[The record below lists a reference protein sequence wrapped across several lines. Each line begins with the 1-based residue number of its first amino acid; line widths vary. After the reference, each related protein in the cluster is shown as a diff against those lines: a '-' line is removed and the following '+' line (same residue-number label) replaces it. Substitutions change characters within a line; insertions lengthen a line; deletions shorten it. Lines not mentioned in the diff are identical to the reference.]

1 MVPLK
6 YLSSFWR
13 SVEIPLIHCEIKLI
27 LNFSKRYV
35 IVSNIA
41 ANQATA
47 FAITDTKPYVPVVTL
62 PT

>member
-27 LNFSKRYV
+27 LTFSKRYV
-35 IVSNIA
+35 IV
-41 ANQATA
+41 ATA